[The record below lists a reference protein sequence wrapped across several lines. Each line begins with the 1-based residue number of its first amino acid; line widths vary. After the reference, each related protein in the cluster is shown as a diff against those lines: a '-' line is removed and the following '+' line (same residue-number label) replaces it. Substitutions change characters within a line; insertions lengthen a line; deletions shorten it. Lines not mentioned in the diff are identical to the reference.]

1 MKNSEMLKKVM
12 DMMIED
18 GELDNEARLVDWLDY
33 LALLGLDGASDSY
46 IQLLEQNAFIKN
58 KKRVTV

>member
-18 GELDNEARLVDWLDY
+18 GELDNEARLVDWLDC
-33 LALLGLDGASDSY
+33 LACLGLESASDAY
-46 IQLLEQNAFIKN
+46 IHLLESNAFNKD